1 MSNYREAEWPGMN
14 SENSNLM
21 TEPDMKCVWMTSG
34 IISYKLCSLNFSCEN
49 CMFDKVMH
57 NATTLNAKKQGINGV
72 QSPESSTAGQS
83 ANSLDGAL
91 FYHENHCWVKVVTT
105 DEVVIGLNGL
115 LAGLIYGIKTVVLPK
130 TGDSV
135 YRNQVFAHVLQE
147 KHIVPLIMPV
157 SGVITAVNSDLEHS
171 PELLQTDYRKKGWL
185 VTVKSDNLEN
195 ELRTL
200 FFGSKAQEWYLAK
213 DRVVREAIN
222 YHYNEG
228 LENIGATIQD
238 GGELVNNVSEIL
250 TSDQYN
256 KIIEELSRP
265 ATASP

>member
-1 MSNYREAEWPGMN
+1 MN
-14 SENSNLM
+14 SENINLM
-21 TEPDMKCVWMTSG
+21 PEPDMKCVWMTSG
-34 IISYKLCSLNFSCEN
+34 IISYKLCSLNYFCEDCTFN
-49 CMFDKVMH
+49 RVMH
-57 NATTLNAKKQGINGV
+57 NETSPNKQRKSIDGV
-72 QSPESSTAGQS
+72 RVSELSTAGQS
-83 ANSLDGAL
+83 ATPLDGAL
-91 FYHENHCWVKVVTT
+91 FYHENHCWVKVITT

-130 TGDSV
+130 VGDLV

-157 SGVITAVNSDLEHS
+157 SGVITAVNGCLENS
-171 PELLQTDYRKKGWL
+171 PELLLTDFRKKGWL

-200 FFGSKAQEWYLAK
+200 FFGSKAQEWYQAR

-222 YHYNEG
+222 AHNNENCG
-228 LENIGATIQD
+228 NIGTIMQD
-238 GGELVNNVSEIL
+238 GGELVNNISEIL

-265 ATASP
+265 ATAIP